1 MQAITLKR
9 KFEKKV
15 AKWGTPKKKKKNYKQ
30 YSNML
35 CSQSID
41 NKDDYW
47 NKISLPR
54 FNKEKNNKS
63 NQDSN
68 VDFKNSRRIVFW
80 KPTEEAT

>member
-1 MQAITLKR
+1 MQDITLKR
-9 KFEKKV
+9 KFEKK
-15 AKWGTPKKKKKNYKQ
+15 GSQMGHTKKKKKNYKQ

-54 FNKEKNNKS
+54 FNKEKNDKS
-63 NQDSN
+63 NQDPN
-68 VDFKNSRRIVFW
+68 IDFKNSRRIVFW